1 LCSLEASRRI
11 TAAARCTPS
20 PLEETFAGGD
30 RAESFHQAR
39 RVVLRLQAIAMDA
52 PIVLDVV
59 SDTYAIADKPWTPT
73 GREFHAFQKSA
84 G

>member
-1 LCSLEASRRI
+1 MWRF
-11 TAAARCTPS
+11 PDVD
-20 PLEETFAGGD
+20 FAKI
-30 RAESFHQAR
+30 AESFGCVGI
-39 RVVLRLQAIAMDA
+39 RVEQPGALNDALKRALAMDA
-52 PIVLDVV
+52 PVVLDVV